1 MKDGERGR
9 KRMTLGFNLFS
20 HKFQNLEIPVYKFNY
35 ARILDRKNIYKIQ
48 LVKIFEIWEFN
59 SFGWSYEVI

>member
-9 KRMTLGFNLFS
+9 KRMTLGFNLFIS

-35 ARILDRKNIYKIQ
+35 ARILDRKNIYN
-48 LVKIFEIWEFN
+48 IFEI
-59 SFGWSYEVI
+59 